1 MNLSAN
7 NRKSEKEMIKSF
19 KKTVNE
25 RSLVKEN
32 FFSNKKKLNTRNSKM
47 RRKSAKLLNVR
58 LKSNDSVRKRPIVRN
73 KKKQNR
79 QDRLSSRG
87 NLRLK

>member
-1 MNLSAN
+1 MSAN
-7 NRKSEKEMIKSF
+7 NKKSEKEMIKSF

-58 LKSNDSVRKRPIVRN
+58 LKSKDSVRKRPIVRN

-87 NLRLK
+87 NLRLN

>member
-7 NRKSEKEMIKSF
+7 NKKSEKEMIKSF

-58 LKSNDSVRKRPIVRN
+58 LKSKDSVRKRPIVRN

>member
-1 MNLSAN
+1 LSAN
-7 NRKSEKEMIKSF
+7 NKKSEKEMIKSF

-58 LKSNDSVRKRPIVRN
+58 LKSKDSVRKSPIVRN

-87 NLRLK
+87 NLRLN

>member
-1 MNLSAN
+1 MSAN
-7 NRKSEKEMIKSF
+7 NKKSEKEMIKSF

-58 LKSNDSVRKRPIVRN
+58 LKSKDSVRKSPIVRN

-87 NLRLK
+87 NLRLN

>member
-1 MNLSAN
+1 
-7 NRKSEKEMIKSF
+7 MIKSF

-58 LKSNDSVRKRPIVRN
+58 LKSKDSVRKRPIVRN

-87 NLRLK
+87 NLRLN